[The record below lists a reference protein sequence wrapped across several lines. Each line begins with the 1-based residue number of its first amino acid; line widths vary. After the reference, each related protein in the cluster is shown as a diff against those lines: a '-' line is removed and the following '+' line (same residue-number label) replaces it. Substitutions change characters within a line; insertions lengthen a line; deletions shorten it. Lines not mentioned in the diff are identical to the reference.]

1 MIQFD
6 IGEGSLSTR
15 QVFAVINTI
24 DPDSGELAYPDG
36 LKVDS
41 KGNLYIGQY
50 SMGRILVVGRDA
62 KKPAG
67 APVKQPKQIKTIK

>member
-6 IGEGSLSTR
+6 IGEGSLSNR
-15 QVFAVINTI
+15 QLFAVINTI
-24 DPDSGELAYPDG
+24 DSDSRELAYPDG

-50 SMGRILVVGRDA
+50 SMGRILEVA
-62 KKPAG
+62 AMQKNCSSTC
-67 APVKQPKQIKTIK
+67 KTTKTN